1 MSSLLSRFVSRIDF
15 DSYEDFTENFRIIVP
30 ERFNFAY
37 HVVDAYAEEVPEKVG
52 LVWCNDL
59 DEEKTLSFGELKRL
73 SDKGANVFRKFGIR
87 KGDTVM
93 LMLKGRWEFW
103 VCMIALNKI
112 GAVAIPT
119 THMLRRKDIAYR
131 IRKAGLKM
139 IVSIAD
145 EGIPDEVDE
154 AGRELGDVS
163 LVKAFVGNMSRE
175 GWTDFREELEEAPS
189 DFPRPADDEA
199 TKNEDIVLAYF
210 TSGTT
215 GYPKM
220 VRHDQ
225 TYPLGHIL
233 TAKYWQNVM
242 DNGLHY
248 TVADTGWAKCA
259 WGKIYGQWI
268 AGSAVFAYD
277 YERFDAD
284 RMMEMMARHG
294 VTTFCAPPTIF
305 RFMIKGDIS
314 REKFSHLKY
323 VVTAGEPLNPT
334 VYDTFLERTGLK
346 LMEGFGQT
354 ETVVAIANYPWMKP
368 KPGSMGKPSPGYEVV
383 LVDKNHKV
391 CGVGEEGEIVIR
403 TDRGKPIGLF
413 VDYHQDP
420 EKVRD
425 AWHDEYYHTGDTAWM
440 DEDGYFWFVG
450 RTDDMIKTSGYR
462 VGPFEVES
470 VLMAHPAVL
479 ECAITGV
486 ADPVRGQVVKAT
498 VVLSKGCLPSEELKH
513 ELQEHV
519 KEKTAPYKYPR
530 IVEFV
535 EELPKTISG
544 KIRRTEIRAKED
556 KDKPYPVI
564 NPVECKSCE
573 RCVLACPAQALKVG
587 REFNVRG
594 YCYVV
599 YKGEGCTG
607 CGSCYYTCPEPNA
620 LEVHIPL
627 KDKREES

>member
-1 MSSLLSRFVSRIDF
+1 MLSLLGRFVSRTDF
-15 DSYEDFTENFRIIVP
+15 DSYEDFRDNFRITVP
-30 ERFNFAY
+30 DGFNFAY
-37 HVVDAYAEEVPEKVG
+37 DVVDTYADENPGKVA
-52 LVWCNDL
+52 LVWCNDFG
-59 DEEKTLSFGELKRL
+59 EEKTVTFKELKGQ
-73 SDKGANVFRKFGIR
+73 SDKAAYIFRKWGIK
-87 KGDTVM
+87 KGDPVM
-93 LMLKGRWEFW
+93 LMLKGRCEFW
-103 VCMIALNKI
+103 TCMVALNKI
-112 GAVAIPT
+112 GAVAIPS
-119 THMLRRKDIAYR
+119 THMLKREDIAYR

-139 IVSIAD
+139 IVSISN
-145 EGIPDEVDE
+145 EGIPEEVDE
-154 AGRELGDVS
+154 AQRELGDVS
-163 LVKAFVGNMSRE
+163 LVKAFVGKLDRQ
-175 GWTDFREELEEAPS
+175 GWVDFAEELETAPW
-189 DFPRPADDEA
+189 DFQRPTGEEA
-199 TKNEDIVLAYF
+199 TRNKDIVLAYF

-215 GYPKM
+215 GHPKM

-233 TAKYWQNVM
+233 TAKYWQNVT
-242 DNGLHY
+242 DDGLHY

-277 YERFDAD
+277 YEKFDAE
-284 RMMEMMARHG
+284 RMVNMMVRHG
-294 VTTFCAPPTIF
+294 VTTFCAPPTVF

-314 REKFSHLKY
+314 REKFSCLKY
-323 VVTAGEPLNPT
+323 VVTAGEPLNPV
-334 VYDTFLERTGLK
+334 VYDTFLERTGLR
-346 LMEGFGQT
+346 LMEGYGQT
-354 ETVVAIANYPWMKP
+354 ETVVAIANYPWMTP

-383 LVDKNHKV
+383 LMDKSHKL
-391 CGVGEEGEIVIR
+391 CGVGEEGEIIIR
-403 TDRGKPIGLF
+403 ADGGKPIGLF

-420 EKVRD
+420 DKVRD
-425 AWHDEYYHTGDTAWM
+425 AWHDNYYHTGDTAWM

-470 VLMAHPAVL
+470 VLMTHPAVL

-498 VVLSKGCLPSEELKH
+498 LVLSKGCLPSEELKR
-513 ELQEHV
+513 ELQEYV

-530 IVEFV
+530 IVQFV

-544 KIRRTEIRAKED
+544 KIRRTEIRT
-556 KDKPYPVI
+556 KDRDRPYPVI
-564 NPVECKSCE
+564 NPLECKGCE
-573 RCVLACPAQALKVG
+573 RCVIACPAEALKMG

-594 YCYVV
+594 YRYAM

-620 LEVHIPL
+620 VEVHTPL
-627 KDKREES
+627 KEKKEEN